1 VIRAWPVSHRA
12 REVGS
17 PHRSDSASPHPHQL
31 RVEGFLE
38 VDVHDGAVDG
48 VDGANGALS
57 LRVDRLSSGNRLE
70 DRELHRRIDS
80 RRYPTIDGQMTK
92 LQAMDSDERYRVTG
106 DLTFRGV
113 TRRCE
118 DEVTITSIDDRTIR
132 LEGESAFDI
141 RDFGM
146 EPPRIFMLRVHP
158 DVKVRIEVVAEI
170 VPEKEA

>member
-1 VIRAWPVSHRA
+1 MA
-12 REVGS
+12 RFRIVPEK
-17 PHRSDSASPHPHQL
+17 SAVLIEASSSLHPIHTRTEGL
-31 RVEGFLE
+31 EGFLE

-48 VDGANGALS
+48 VDGASGALS

-70 DRELHRRIDS
+70 DRELQRRIDS

-92 LQAMDSDERYRVTG
+92 LQAMGSEGRYRVTG

-118 DEVTITSIDDRTIR
+118 DEITITSIDDRTLR

-146 EPPRIFMLRVHP
+146 DAPRIFMLRVHP
-158 DVKVRIEVVAEI
+158 DVKVRIEVVAE
-170 VPEKEA
+170 KED

>member
-1 VIRAWPVSHRA
+1 MA
-12 REVGS
+12 RFSIV
-17 PHRSDSASPHPHQL
+17 PDKSAVLIEASSSLHPIHTRTEGL
-31 RVEGFLE
+31 EGFLE

-48 VDGANGALS
+48 VDGACGALS

-70 DRELHRRIDS
+70 DRELQRRIDS
-80 RRYPTIDGQMTK
+80 RRYPTIDGLMTK
-92 LQAMDSDERYRVTG
+92 LQATGSDGRYRVTG

-118 DEVTITSIDDRTIR
+118 DEVTITSIDDCTLR

-158 DVKVRIEVVAEI
+158 DVKVRIELVAEI
-170 VPEKEA
+170 VPEKES

>member
-1 VIRAWPVSHRA
+1 VP
-12 REVGS
+12 EK
-17 PHRSDSASPHPHQL
+17 SAVLIEASSSLHPIHTRTEGL
-31 RVEGFLE
+31 EGFLE

-48 VDGANGALS
+48 VDAASGALS

-70 DRELHRRIDS
+70 DRELQRRIDS

-92 LQAMDSDERYRVTG
+92 LQAMGSEGRYRVTG

-118 DEVTITSIDDRTIR
+118 DEVTITSIDDRTLR
-132 LEGESAFDI
+132 LEGGSAFDI

-146 EPPRIFMLRVHP
+146 EAPRIFMLRVHP
-158 DVKVRIEVVAEI
+158 DVKVRIEVVAE
-170 VPEKEA
+170 KED

>member
-1 VIRAWPVSHRA
+1 MA
-12 REVGS
+12 RFRIVPEK
-17 PHRSDSASPHPHQL
+17 SAVLIEASSSLHPIHTRTL
-31 RVEGFLE
+31 GLEGFLD
-38 VDVHDGAVDG
+38 VDVHDGAIDG
-48 VDGANGALS
+48 VDGASGELS

-70 DRELHRRIDS
+70 DRELQRRIDS
-80 RRYPTIDGQMTK
+80 RRFPTIDGQMTR
-92 LQAMDSDERYRVTG
+92 LQPIGSDGRYRVTG

-118 DEVTITSIDDRTIR
+118 DEVTITSIDDRMIR

-158 DVKVRIEVVAEI
+158 DVKVRIEVVAE
-170 VPEKEA
+170 KED